1 MPEHS
6 TWLTL
11 LLAHMRDTFEHNTH
25 LLGDSWREQHPA
37 TWSSFEPIGAAL
49 IAAFLILLISL
60 RVRSRLDRVDEA
72 VIPEDRLT
80 LRTFMEAFLSYF
92 YDLAKSIMGPDRAK
106 RYFPLIGTSAVFV
119 FFSNVLALI
128 PGMPVPTSHLGI
140 TAGSAIVVFLLFN
153 IYGLITQGWGYVK
166 HLAGP
171 VWWLAPLLFP
181 LEFISLC
188 IRPVT
193 LAIRLMVNMAADHL
207 MLGLFIGMVAV
218 FIPVPVMLLGTLVVI
233 VQTLVFTIL
242 TCIYIGLATEG
253 HDEEHGGHGH
263 AHAH

>member
-11 LLAHMRDTFEHNTH
+11 LLAYMRDTLEQNAHT
-25 LLGDSWREQHPA
+25 LGESVVGGHSPTWR
-37 TWSSFEPIGAAL
+37 SFEPLFAAVF
-49 IAAFLILLISL
+49 AATIVILVAV

-80 LRTFMEAFLSYF
+80 LRTFMETFLAYF
-92 YDLAKSIMGPDRAK
+92 YDLAKSVMGPERAK
-106 RYFPLIGTSAVFV
+106 RYFPLIGTSAMFV
-119 FFSNVLALI
+119 FFSNVMALI
-128 PGMPVPTSHLGI
+128 PGMPVATSHLNI
-140 TAGSAIVVFLLFN
+140 TLGCALVVFVFFN
-153 IYGLITQGWGYVK
+153 AYGLASQGMGYIK

-181 LEFISLC
+181 LEVLSLC

-193 LAIRLMVNMAADHL
+193 LAIRLMVNMAADHV
-207 MLGLFIGMVAV
+207 MLSLFLALVALLV
-218 FIPVPVMLLGTLVVI
+218 PLPVMLLGCLVVI
-233 VQTLVFTIL
+233 VQTLVFTLL

-253 HDEEHGGHGH
+253 HDEH
-263 AHAH
+263 AH